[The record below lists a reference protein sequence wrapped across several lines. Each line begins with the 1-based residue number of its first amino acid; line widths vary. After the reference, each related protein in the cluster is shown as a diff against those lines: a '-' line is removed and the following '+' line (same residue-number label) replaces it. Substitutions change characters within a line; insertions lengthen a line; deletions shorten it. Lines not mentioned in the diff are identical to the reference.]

1 MKRFCILYIF
11 LAVALT
17 DKRATTGLSNKTIWP
32 FRTNNP
38 VPNDFF
44 HEKLPHQK
52 LGVANTTK
60 TGVQHVSAPQTLTS
74 NPDVIAA
81 FFDKMEGRWWGLPLP
96 TGLSNGSCIHMP
108 SLLSS
113 GQRFTVELR
122 AGHLASKCTY
132 SNSDDVHLQL
142 KFRSKAAFA
151 SGGSFVYFYHYRK
164 RYVVFDPEVFQN
176 ALISEQGTINSVGVC
191 VENRAFKVFVDEH
204 LLASLPLRRDVAD
217 IWCLALETVP
227 SMKVERVQ
235 LSRMPTGRT
244 RDCLLSKCFPT
255 LPPVEPFPGLVDALY
270 INLDAR
276 NDRRESLEL
285 ALSAAN
291 IRFKRIP
298 AFFAAEHPE
307 LLRDC
312 WDKRNGVRVCAGQ
325 IGGTRSHRRAL
336 NTAIEL
342 RLPYFAIFEDDFK
355 WQTGVNVSNVQQVV
369 QDLMY
374 AFSDWDAI
382 GLSLSILSE
391 SIVGQLA
398 VDCRPGRKCLVAR
411 VHEAQT
417 IGGIIIRSTMFQQL
431 KYAWSDD
438 YCPVHMSYSMMVDQC
453 WKPLQQHYNFLS
465 LKPQLG
471 MQAPGHSDIE
481 GKAVDY
487 RLHS

>member
-1 MKRFCILYIF
+1 MCDR
-11 LAVALT
+11 
-17 DKRATTGLSNKTIWP
+17 
-32 FRTNNP
+32 
-38 VPNDFF
+38 
-44 HEKLPHQK
+44 
-52 LGVANTTK
+52 
-60 TGVQHVSAPQTLTS
+60 
-74 NPDVIAA
+74 
-81 FFDKMEGRWWGLPLP
+81 
-96 TGLSNGSCIHMP
+96 
-108 SLLSS
+108 
-113 GQRFTVELR
+113 
-122 AGHLASKCTY
+122 
-132 SNSDDVHLQL
+132 
-142 KFRSKAAFA
+142 FRSKAAFA

-227 SMKVERVQ
+227 SMKVERVSLVRCNWHVSSHQRFSAWCSSPTALLLHVEFICSDVLASIGLSRSLCVYLQHQVQ